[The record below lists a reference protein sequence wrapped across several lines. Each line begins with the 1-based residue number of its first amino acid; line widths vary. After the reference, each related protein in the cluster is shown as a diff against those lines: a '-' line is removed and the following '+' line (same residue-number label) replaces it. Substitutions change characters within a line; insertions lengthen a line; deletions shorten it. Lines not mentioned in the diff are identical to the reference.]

1 MSERDLFS
9 ALADKR
15 ESSMLLVKRSLAD
28 FTGGILL
35 TVCVLLTAL
44 FPLVA
49 LRLVNP
55 FSPEFFV
62 NTAYTCCSSY
72 LAYLL
77 FFPEGKR
84 AEAARNRLFIEGEER
99 LFSLSS
105 PIKASFLSAFT
116 LFCKK
121 KSLEE
126 LAERKKHFLSSR
138 GYKEEKEA
146 CGEKE
151 RKRGRRLLRRAARLP
166 LRPIEPSLILC
177 KEGSMPIC
185 DVGRPHLSYGARA
198 ALLRPPLLL
207 FGSLLLS
214 SVAIL
219 PGGPLDFAAVVKI
232 LSGVFGVTMAAF
244 SGYSAGCQ
252 EIRWESG
259 SNERRILFLS
269 SFYQEEGIGI
279 PKESV

>member
-72 LAYLL
+72 LSYLL

-99 LFSLSS
+99 LILLSS
-105 PIKASFLSAFT
+105 PIKASFLSASFAKGKALKSLPNGKSIFFLRAAT
-116 LFCKK
+116 KK
-121 KSLEE
+121 K
-126 LAERKKHFLSSR
+126 K
-138 GYKEEKEA
+138 
-146 CGEKE
+146 
-151 RKRGRRLLRRAARLP
+151 RRAGKR
-166 LRPIEPSLILC
+166 
-177 KEGSMPIC
+177 KEK
-185 DVGRPHLSYGARA
+185 
-198 ALLRPPLLL
+198 
-207 FGSLLLS
+207 
-214 SVAIL
+214 
-219 PGGPLDFAAVVKI
+219 GG
-232 LSGVFGVTMAAF
+232 AAF
-244 SGYSAGCQ
+244 FGAPPVF
-252 EIRWESG
+252 
-259 SNERRILFLS
+259 LFARS
-269 SFYQEEGIGI
+269 S
-279 PKESV
+279 PR

>member
-1 MSERDLFS
+1 MNEPDLFS

-15 ESSMLLVKRSLAD
+15 ESTLLLARRTLAD
-28 FTGGILL
+28 RTGGILL
-35 TVCVLLTAL
+35 SVCVLLTAL

-55 FSPEFFV
+55 LSPDFLV

-77 FFPEGKR
+77 LFPEGKKT
-84 AEAARNRLFIEGEER
+84 EAARNRPFIEGEAR
-99 LFSLSS
+99 LLSLSR
-105 PIKASFLSAFT
+105 PIKADCLLPFT
-116 LFCKK
+116 RFCER
-121 KSLEE
+121 KSQEALC
-126 LAERKKHFLSSR
+126 ERKKHFLSSH
-138 GYKEEKEA
+138 GYKEEKEGA
-146 CGEKE
+146 APKE
-151 RKRGRRLLRRAARLP
+151 RKKAHRLLRRAERLP

-177 KEGSMPIC
+177 KEGSMPLS
-185 DVGRPHLSYGARA
+185 DVGRPRLSYGARA
-198 ALLRPPLLL
+198 ALWRPPLLL
-207 FGSLLLS
+207 FSSLLLS

-219 PGGPLDFAAVVKI
+219 PGGPLDFAALVKI

-244 SGYSAGCQ
+244 AGYSAGCQ

-269 SFYQEEGIGI
+269 SFYQEEGIEI
-279 PKESV
+279 PKEAL